1 MGFRVNTNVDAL
13 KAYQQLANA
22 NKMTSE
28 AQLRMASGKRIQQV
42 ADDTSGFNIGTSL
55 KGKVAVMKGAQG
67 NIAAAKNL
75 MSTAEGALLSI
86 NDLLTK
92 IEGKM
97 SDATNPTTD
106 RTSLANDIKALANEI
121 DSIINNTK
129 FNDTK
134 LFSTSAAASGFNF
147 QVGELS
153 DTLNLTFAA
162 SLGCT
167 GTSTGSQS
175 AAVATN
181 IGSFKETTA
190 AILGCTGSVAASINM
205 LSTAL
210 GSLKSIVSDS
220 LGQIGNFT
228 QRLNIKDDTLNIAI
242 TNAESSISRLFD
254 ADMAMEQLNATK
266 GSILQQA
273 STAMFAQLNFA
284 PQQVLQ
290 LFG

>member
-67 NIAAAKNL
+67 NIASAKNL

-97 SDATNPTTD
+97 SDSTNPTTD
-106 RTSLANDIKALANEI
+106 RTSLANDIQALANEI
-121 DSIINNTK
+121 SSILNNTK

-134 LFSTSAAASGFNF
+134 LFATSAAQSGFAF
-147 QVGELS
+147 QVGELG
-153 DTLNLTFAA
+153 DTLNLTFSR

-167 GTSTGSQS
+167 SGTTGQSQ
-175 AAVATN
+175 AVSLTL
-181 IGSFKETTA
+181 GSF
-190 AILGCTGSVAASINM
+190 TGVAASTLACTSGAASVTG

-210 GSLKSIVSDS
+210 GSLKAVVSDS

-228 QRLNIKDDTLNIAI
+228 QRLNIKDDTLNVAI

>member
-22 NKMTSE
+22 NKMTSQ

-97 SDATNPTTD
+97 SDSTNPTTD
-106 RTSLANDIKALANEI
+106 RTSLANDIQALANEI
-121 DSIINNTK
+121 SSILNNTK

-134 LFSTSAAASGFNF
+134 LFATSAAQSGFAF
-147 QVGELS
+147 QVGELG
-153 DTLNLTFAA
+153 DTLNLTFAR

-167 GTSTGSQS
+167 TAASGQS
-175 AAVATN
+175 GAVSLTL
-181 IGSFKETTA
+181 GSFTGVA
-190 AILGCTGSVAASINM
+190 ASTLGCTTGASSVTG

-210 GSLKSIVSDS
+210 GSLKAVVSDS

-228 QRLNIKDDTLNIAI
+228 QRLDIKDDTLNVAI

-254 ADMAMEQLNATK
+254 ADMAAEQLQATK
-266 GSILQQA
+266 GTILQQSA
-273 STAMFAQLNFA
+273 TAMFSQLNFA

>member
-1 MGFRVNTNVDAL
+1 MGFRINTNLDAL

-28 AQLRMASGKRIQQV
+28 AQLRMASGKRIQTV
-42 ADDTSGFNIGTSL
+42 SDDTSGFNIGTSL
-55 KGKVAVMKGAQG
+55 KGKVSVMKGAQG
-67 NIAAAKNL
+67 NIASAKNL
-75 MSTAEGALLSI
+75 MSTAEGALLSV
-86 NDLLTK
+86 NDLLIK

-97 SDATNPTTD
+97 ADSTNPLND

-121 DSIINNTK
+121 DSIMNNTK

-134 LFSTSAAASGFNF
+134 LFATSAAQSGFTF
-147 QVGELS
+147 QTGESS
-153 DTLNLTFAA
+153 DTLNLTFAR

-167 GTSTGSQS
+167 SGTSGQS
-175 AAVATN
+175 SGVALTL
-181 IGSFKETTA
+181 GSFTGIA
-190 AILGCTGSVAASINM
+190 ASTLGCTSGASS
-205 LSTAL
+205 LQGLTSAL
-210 GSLKSIVSDS
+210 GSLKAVVSDS

-228 QRLNIKDDTLNIAI
+228 QRLDIKDDTLNVAI
-242 TNAESSISRLFD
+242 SNAESSISRLFD
-254 ADMAMEQLNATK
+254 ADMAMEQLQATR